1 MFDREKKKHE
11 QPMTQKL
18 SVLSKRQQTKLF
30 KASLLKPTN
39 LLVLVVGFI
48 AGKFSGLLIPVGIVA
63 YGVLCYLDLS
73 SEEFVENILKPDKGF
88 SDADLQD
95 AIVPLPSGEKL
106 PQQLH
111 TAELQELRKNIFATQ
126 QRIEQLYEQVDHF
139 SRELLGELSQT
150 KELAERSDQF
160 LRKAQMIRDYLASED
175 AEQIQ
180 QGVTALEEKIQHV
193 EDHFSKWQY
202 QQALDARNRHLKNL
216 RDLQRIYDR
225 LTSQVT
231 NISISLDS
239 LYSRMIKLK
248 TTEYSPTGI
257 ENEQVAA
264 QLQQMLQDIDQLDS
278 AVNEHLSLSD

>member
-111 TAELQELRKNIFATQ
+111 KIVRPNFVSVQ
-126 QRIEQLYEQVDHF
+126 Q
-139 SRELLGELSQT
+139 
-150 KELAERSDQF
+150 KELFDQWHPIF
-160 LRKAQMIRDYLASED
+160 EIHFWCLSRYLLNST
-175 AEQIQ
+175 
-180 QGVTALEEKIQHV
+180 GNNAL
-193 EDHFSKWQY
+193 
-202 QQALDARNRHLKNL
+202 LC
-216 RDLQRIYDR
+216 
-225 LTSQVT
+225 
-231 NISISLDS
+231 
-239 LYSRMIKLK
+239 
-248 TTEYSPTGI
+248 
-257 ENEQVAA
+257 
-264 QLQQMLQDIDQLDS
+264 
-278 AVNEHLSLSD
+278 LS